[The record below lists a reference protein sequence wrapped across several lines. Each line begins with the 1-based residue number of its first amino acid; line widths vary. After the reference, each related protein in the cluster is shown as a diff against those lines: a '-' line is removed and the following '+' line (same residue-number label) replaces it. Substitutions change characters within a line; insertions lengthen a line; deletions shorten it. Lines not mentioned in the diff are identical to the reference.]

1 LTEHQK
7 IHQLISTRPSTRIFS
22 TQRLHTATKQ
32 ELLDHCGIQATSL
45 PTNFIGDFW
54 KSLSPYFQYDCPP
67 DYPVDTPLAGEPSA
81 LPRRFLFVPNA
92 SGVQFIGSL
101 IHQQQVEPSRF
112 FTFQAHVLFNKKT
125 PQISEPAWT
134 ASEAMQLFNWDW
146 NDRQSNVSDMETL
159 DTLPT
164 DLPQAVDNHLIHL
177 FISTEKSADFDAAPN
192 GHLIPMRW
200 RAMTAKVR
208 RNHLRKA
215 LRCAMESCVAKP
227 RSALI
232 VCEPEIAI
240 VLFYCIAR
248 LIPSTLLADA
258 SFSTFEP
265 NFHKRLRIQIAATS
279 FHKPNAITFDKHV
292 TSEVL
297 KRQFVVNTF
306 NGPCSPEIQS
316 SQFISYANHTINLLK
331 SHGWSHVNSLLQV
344 FTSLKPKSAK
354 NIRQLIVGEGT
365 FQALVDEGTRDI
377 PTKFIDTAKPLVK
390 ECVRLRMV
398 EYFLATPSSTALAE
412 ICADEIKHELFF
424 HLLAHTD
431 SYATVHEIVDPSISG
446 TKLALANKIISYSE
460 RHKYDPFF
468 LAKMIAWRFLN
479 TKEPLSILSQL
490 LEQQL
495 GQELDSSANT
505 DVPLLTRVITLM
517 DSCTSVF
524 DEKFVRGL
532 DNDDSQIALLFG
544 LLAQDSDE
552 QDMRRLQENHYLW
565 LSNAAQDRFVRLC
578 TLDKLPDS
586 FAAFMAIEIAN
597 QIDPYTNPQSIF
609 HCSEGFSERVKT
621 FLKCKSILGQQAQ
634 VHLEQ
639 ARNLVG
645 LFQETVQYRSST
657 GLLGASPFPKLLVHL
672 KTIYTPAIKKDSAT
686 RLQDEQLR
694 CAVKSAAA
702 MLNGLNS
709 TNKSLDSILMIKW
722 DIHLYDHFH
731 SESTCLESQPAVKPI
746 EISPTDARKQL

>member
-1 LTEHQK
+1 MTEHQK
-7 IHQLISTRPSTRIFS
+7 IHQLISTRPSTRVFS
-22 TQRLHTATKQ
+22 AQRLQTATKQ
-32 ELLDHCGIQATSL
+32 ELLDHCDIQATSL
-45 PTNFIGDFW
+45 PTNFVGDFW
-54 KSLSPYFQYDCPP
+54 RSLNPYFQYDCPP
-67 DYPVDTPLAGEPSA
+67 DYPVDSPLAVEPSA

-92 SGVQFIGSL
+92 SGVQLIGSL
-101 IHQQQVEPSRF
+101 IHQQQVEPSRPF
-112 FTFQAHVLFNKKT
+112 NFQAHVLFNKNT

-134 ASEAMQLFNWDW
+134 ASAAMQLFNWDW
-146 NDRQSNVSDMETL
+146 KDRQSNVSSDMETL
-159 DTLPT
+159 DALPT
-164 DLPQAVDNHLIHL
+164 DLPQAVDEHLIQL
-177 FISTEKSADFDAAPN
+177 FISTENSADFDAAPN

-200 RAMTAKVR
+200 RAMRAKVR
-208 RNHLRKA
+208 RSHLRKA
-215 LRCAMESCVAKP
+215 LRCAMESCVGKP

-240 VLFYCIAR
+240 VIFYCIAR
-248 LIPSTLLADA
+248 LIPSSLLANA

-265 NFHKRLRIQIAATS
+265 NFHKRFPIQIAATS
-279 FHKPNAITFDKHV
+279 FHKPNAMTFEKHV
-292 TSEVL
+292 TPDVL
-297 KRQFVVNTF
+297 RRQFVVNTF
-306 NGPCSPEIQS
+306 NGPNSSEIQN
-316 SQFISYANHTINLLK
+316 SQFISYANHIINLLK
-331 SHGWSHVNSLLQV
+331 SQGWAQVNKLLQV

-354 NIRQLIVGEGT
+354 NIRQLIVAEDI
-365 FQALVDEGTRDI
+365 FQALVDEETSEL
-377 PTKFIDTAKPLVK
+377 PTKLVDSVKPLVK
-390 ECVRLRMV
+390 ECVRLRTV
-398 EYFLATPSSTALAE
+398 EYFSANPSSTALAA
-412 ICADEIKHELFF
+412 ICADEIKHELFL

-431 SYATVHEIVDPSISG
+431 SYATVQDIVDPSISS
-446 TKLALANKIISYSE
+446 TKLALANKIISSTE
-460 RHKYDPFF
+460 RLKYDPFF
-468 LAKMIAWRFLN
+468 LAKMIAWRFLD
-479 TKEPLSILSQL
+479 TKQPLSILSQL

-495 GQELDSSANT
+495 GQELNSSANT
-505 DVPLLTRVITLM
+505 DVPLLTRVIALM

-544 LLAQDSDE
+544 LLAQDSDA
-552 QDMRRLQENHYLW
+552 QDIRRLQENHYLW

-645 LFQETVQYRSST
+645 LFQETVQYRSAT
-657 GLLGASPFPKLLVHL
+657 GLLGANPFPKLLVHL
-672 KTIYTPAIKKDSAT
+672 KTIYAPAT

-694 CAVKSAAA
+694 CAVKNAAT
-702 MLNGLNS
+702 MLNALNS

-722 DIHLYDHFH
+722 DIQLYDHFH
-731 SESTCLESQPAVKPI
+731 SESTCLESQPTDKPL
-746 EISPTDARKQL
+746 EISRTDAKKQL